1 MAEFNQEAFRR
12 QLQMLERLLRRLAPV
27 VGRYMALLVE
37 AGLARS
43 EALLL
48 VVEMQRTFLIGQ
60 TAQRIEGRTE

>member
-1 MAEFNQEAFRR
+1 MPEFNQEAFHQ
-12 QLQMLERLLRRLAPV
+12 QLQTAQQALEHLAPV
-27 VGRYMALLVE
+27 VGRYMASLVE
-37 AGLARS
+37 AGLTRS

>member
-1 MAEFNQEAFRR
+1 MAEFDPEAFRR
-12 QLQMLERLLRRLAPV
+12 QLQTAQQALEHLAPV
-27 VGRYMALLVE
+27 VGCYMASLVE

-48 VVEMQRTFLIGQ
+48 VVEMQRAFLIGQ

>member
-37 AGLARS
+37 AGLTRS

-48 VVEMQRTFLIGQ
+48 VSALQQAFLANQ
-60 TAQRIEGRTE
+60 AAQRVEGRTE